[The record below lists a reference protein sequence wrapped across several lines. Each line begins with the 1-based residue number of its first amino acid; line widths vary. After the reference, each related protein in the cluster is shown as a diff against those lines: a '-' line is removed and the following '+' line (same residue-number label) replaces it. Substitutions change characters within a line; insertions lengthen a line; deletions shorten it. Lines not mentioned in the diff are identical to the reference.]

1 MTEIQPGKIPYDAW
15 FDDNIPKAQYGS
27 LQCWIANENTA
38 KWSTEVDMTLHSKMY
53 EIATLTGLL
62 IGASEKAIDDQ
73 NK

>member
-1 MTEIQPGKIPYDAW
+1 MTEIKPGKIPYDAW

-62 IGASEKAIDDQ
+62 IGASEKAIDEQ

>member
-1 MTEIQPGKIPYDAW
+1 MTEIKPKNTHYDAW

-53 EIATLTGLL
+53 EIATLT
-62 IGASEKAIDDQ
+62 
-73 NK
+73 